1 MKKSAL
7 IFTLCI
13 TLIIGLL
20 STGSFFIVDERE
32 YCVQVRLKKVIRSVN
47 EPGIY
52 FRIPLVDDLIYYPSK
67 AMNLD
72 PQPENIVTGDQKKL
86 IVDNYIKWK
95 ITDPEIFRNNLAPRS
110 KAESRI
116 SSIALNALKD
126 VMGSHTLHSIV
137 SENRDSITAQAL
149 FYSQKQVK
157 DLGVAILD
165 IRFKSVDLPPSNI
178 QKAFERMNVDR
189 YKEAK
194 LYVSRGEEEAY
205 GIKAQTDLEKST
217 LLANSQKESA
227 VIRAKVDAKVAE
239 MYNEAYKKDP
249 RFYEYYRSLKT
260 LEKTIDTNTT
270 LFISPKSSIYK
281 YLNNP

>member
-20 STGSFFIVDERE
+20 GTGSFFIVDERE

-95 ITDPEIFRNNLAPRS
+95 ITDPEVFRNNLAPRS

-149 FYSQKQVK
+149 FYSQKQVI

-194 LYVSRGEEEAY
+194 LYISRGEEEAY

-217 LLANSQKESA
+217 LIANSQKESA
-227 VIRAKVDAKVAE
+227 VIRAKADAKVAE

-270 LFISPKSSIYK
+270 LFINPKSSIYK
-281 YLNNP
+281 YLNTP